1 MRSVNL
7 VLSSIVCTSR
17 FRGLSKLNYIYLV
30 EKTDGSIPAFILKL
44 PGMAD
49 ILLSL
54 PGSPDNESTSLS
66 EGALTVMQSA
76 AHYQSKAS
84 GSRFATPKS
93 GVGSTCSQPHENTKF
108 TNLSKAHKFKAE
120 RKAKKE
126 EFRNKD
132 TAIRIGATLWSLD
145 DKQKMTQVHTLR
157 I

>member
-1 MRSVNL
+1 
-7 VLSSIVCTSR
+7 
-17 FRGLSKLNYIYLV
+17 
-30 EKTDGSIPAFILKL
+30 
-44 PGMAD
+44 MAD

-54 PGSPDNESTSLS
+54 PGSPDDVNNESTSLS

-84 GSRFATPKS
+84 GSRFATPKHS
-93 GVGSTCSQPHENTKF
+93 SQPHESTKF

-157 I
+157 IRE